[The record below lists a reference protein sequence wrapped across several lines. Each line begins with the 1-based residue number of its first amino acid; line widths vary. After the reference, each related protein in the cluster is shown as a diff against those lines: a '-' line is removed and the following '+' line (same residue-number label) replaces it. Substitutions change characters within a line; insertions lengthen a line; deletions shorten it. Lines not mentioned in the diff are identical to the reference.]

1 MSKRLEQ
8 IKQIAESK
16 ANELSSPYQAFV
28 LGAHWAD
35 SHPVTQWHKV
45 NGELPPR
52 KSEDSHISLVV
63 IVSDGFDFEKAY
75 YNYFYGTWMGNNITP
90 LYWIRLLKPEE

>member
-8 IKQIAESK
+8 IKQAAESK

-35 SHPVTQWHKV
+35 MNPMATLDEEYAWKV
-45 NGELPPR
+45 YNFINEWKEGKYGEIPLQ
-52 KSEDSHISLVV
+52 
-63 IVSDGFDFEKAY
+63 KA
-75 YNYFYGTWMGNNITP
+75 
-90 LYWIRLLKPEE
+90 LYEHRV

>member
-8 IKQIAESK
+8 IKQAAESK

-35 SHPVTQWHKV
+35 MNPIGTTDAEYAWKV
-45 NGELPPR
+45 YNF
-52 KSEDSHISLVV
+52 INNW
-63 IVSDGFDFEKAY
+63 KAGT
-75 YNYFYGTWMGNNITP
+75 YGKIP
-90 LYWIRLLKPEE
+90 LQKALYEHRI